1 MCSTFWDSG
10 QVCRLPLRYDD
21 GATQVASCMIHAI
34 SARLSKP
41 WSCGSS
47 RDRHTCS
54 DKSSPISLS
63 RSITI
68 PRYYQSSTSKLRGC
82 VRNVT
87 PAVVFSR
94 SVEGSLIRADT
105 ATLLDASF
113 HAIRALFKTA
123 TCPSAF
129 MPSRVLFF
137 CVWTCSTFRSCS
149 FPLSNQTL
157 PGFCSYLSLWLPVLF
172 QAV

>member
-1 MCSTFWDSG
+1 
-10 QVCRLPLRYDD
+10 
-21 GATQVASCMIHAI
+21 MIHAI
-34 SARLSKP
+34 AARLSKP
-41 WSCGSS
+41 WPCGSS

-54 DKSSPISLS
+54 DKSSPITISQC
-63 RSITI
+63 ITV
-68 PRYYQSSTSKLRGC
+68 PRYYQSPTSKLRGW
-82 VRNVT
+82 VSNVI

-94 SVEGSLIRADT
+94 SVKGSLIRADT

-129 MPSRVLFF
+129 MPSRVLCF
-137 CVWTCSTFRSCS
+137 CVWSFSIFRSCS

-157 PGFCSYLSLWLPVLF
+157 SGFCSYLSLWLPVLF